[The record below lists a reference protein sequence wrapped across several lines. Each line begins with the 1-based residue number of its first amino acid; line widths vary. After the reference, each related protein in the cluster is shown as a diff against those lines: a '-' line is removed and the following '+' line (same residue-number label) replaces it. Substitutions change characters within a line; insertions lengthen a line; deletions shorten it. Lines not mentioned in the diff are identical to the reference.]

1 MPVGLRE
8 LPPLDSVPGIRLG
21 TTAAGIRKPDRP
33 DLVVIECA
41 PGTNVTAVFTR
52 NRFCAAPV
60 TVARDHLET
69 APPRALLINTG
80 FANAGTGPHGLEDA
94 RACCAALAGQLGC
107 RTKEIL
113 PFSTGII
120 GERLPVSRIV
130 AGLPGCLMNLNENG
144 WADAARGI
152 MTTDT
157 VPKGSSRKINLGSQT
172 VLLTGVAKGAGMI
185 RPDMATMLAFVATD
199 AAVTS
204 AVLNSCLLT
213 AVNQSFNRITVDG
226 DTSTND
232 ACVLMATGLAR
243 NPVIDRVEG
252 EAYAKLLGSVTE
264 TFIGLAQSIVRDAE
278 GATKF
283 ITVEVRG
290 GLTESD
296 CLAVAYTVAHS
307 PLVKTAFFASDPNWG
322 RILAAVG
329 RAPVERLDFSKLAI
343 HLNDVCVVRQ
353 GAPDNDYTEA
363 RGIAVMRLPE
373 ILIRIDLGVGIATA
387 RIWTSDL
394 SHDYVRINAEYR
406 S

>member
-80 FANAGTGPHGLEDA
+80 FANAGTGPFGLEDA

-283 ITVEVRG
+283 ITVDVRG
-290 GLTESD
+290 GLSESD

-329 RAPVERLDFSKLAI
+329 RAPAERLDFSKLAI

>member
-199 AAVTS
+199 AAVTP

>member
-80 FANAGTGPHGLEDA
+80 FANAGTGPFGLEDA

-157 VPKGSSRKINLGSQT
+157 VPKGNSRKINLGSQT

-252 EAYAKLLGSVTE
+252 EAYAKLIGSVTE

-329 RAPVERLDFSKLAI
+329 RAPVERLEFSKLAI